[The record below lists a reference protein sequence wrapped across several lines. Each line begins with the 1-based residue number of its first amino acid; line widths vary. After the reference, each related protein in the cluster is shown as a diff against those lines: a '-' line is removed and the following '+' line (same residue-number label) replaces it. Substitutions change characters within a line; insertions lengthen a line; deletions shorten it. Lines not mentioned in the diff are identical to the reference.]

1 MRACVRACVC
11 ARVLGC
17 VCACMHYPVVY
28 QLEAAWCECNCDV
41 LTGWLLS
48 FLLSLCRMCA
58 CVLHACGIAM
68 LLFQQIMIVS
78 VHGAVCAC
86 LS

>member
-1 MRACVRACVC
+1 MRVCVHACV
-11 ARVLGC
+11 
-17 VCACMHYPVVY
+17 HYPVVY

-48 FLLSLCRMCA
+48 FLLSLCRMCV
-58 CVLHACGIAM
+58 CMHVAM